1 VAGFD
6 AHFLAHGTP
15 KLKSRDGRYTD
26 DAAAFEAVLTDPH
39 LIIVDQQFLQNGGGG
54 PASFSPHVGD
64 RVEMI
69 NGANARRRLTVVG
82 VLNSDYAG
90 QGSLVNKAF
99 ARSFLAPQYVINRAF
114 VKLKPGQSA
123 TVVARRL
130 NADYIGNG
138 VQAETF
144 PQRVASQLAPETG
157 FIRLMQVY
165 LGFGLLIGIAG
176 LGVVMVRAVRE
187 RRREIGMLRAMG
199 VAAGTIRRA
208 FLIEAAFIAVQAV
221 LTGVGLGLVTTDQ
234 VVVNS
239 GEFSGVG
246 AHFTIPWLT
255 VVIVSAVPIIASLLA
270 TISPAHRASR
280 IRPAIAL
287 RVAD

>member
-1 VAGFD
+1 
-6 AHFLAHGTP
+6 
-15 KLKSRDGRYTD
+15 
-26 DAAAFEAVLTDPH
+26 
-39 LIIVDQQFLQNGGGG
+39 
-54 PASFSPHVGD
+54 
-64 RVEMI
+64 
-69 NGANARRRLTVVG
+69 
-82 VLNSDYAG
+82 
-90 QGSLVNKAF
+90 
-99 ARSFLAPQYVINRAF
+99 
-114 VKLKPGQSA
+114 
-123 TVVARRL
+123 
-130 NADYIGNG
+130 
-138 VQAETF
+138 
-144 PQRVASQLAPETG
+144 
-157 FIRLMQVY
+157 MQVY

-255 VVIVSAVPIIASLLA
+255 VVIGSAVPIIASLLA